1 MEEDPHR
8 SILGEYDER
17 APLYAEFASTVHALL
32 AACLERRRIKVHS
45 VSFRVKKRNSL
56 AGKLAGAGYRYAHIE
71 DVTDIVGVRVVTYF
85 ADEVDD
91 IARLIEEEFAVDW
104 ANSVDKRA
112 ILEHDRFGYLSLH
125 HVVGLLPAT
134 LGRPGNKRF
143 SGMKAEIQTR
153 SLLQHA
159 WAAIE
164 HDLGYKSALAVPR
177 EQRRKF
183 SRLAGLLE
191 LADQEFMEIRAA
203 LTEYER
209 TVSTR
214 IHNSPQMVSVDKASL
229 TAFMSGDEDLHRLD
243 GLIAAAAGGT
253 VTEQSDFFVEQQVN
267 RLQAIGFH
275 SIGDVKRALAE
286 LAPEVEAFA
295 RKWLE
300 GKTRKHF
307 VSGIGLVYL
316 GYVFLAKKGDTDL
329 LMRYLANFRPG
340 PISLNDG
347 RAQQA
352 TQILSVYATIRQGAS
367 HQ

>member
-8 SILGEYDER
+8 VILGEYDER
-17 APLYAEFASTVHALL
+17 APLYAEFASTVHALV
-32 AACLERRRIKVHS
+32 AACLNKRKIKVHS
-45 VSFRVKKRNSL
+45 VSFRVKKRDSL
-56 AGKLAGAGYRYAHIE
+56 AGKLTGGGYRYAHIE
-71 DVTDIVGVRVVTYF
+71 DVTDVAGVRVVTYF
-85 ADEVDD
+85 ADEVDN
-91 IARLIEEEFAVDW
+91 IARLIEDEFTVDW
-104 ANSVDKRA
+104 GNSVDKRA
-112 ILEHDRFGYLSLH
+112 MLEHDRFGYLSLH

-134 LGRPGNKRF
+134 LGNPGYDKF

-191 LADQEFMEIRAA
+191 LADQEFMEIRTA

-209 TVSTR
+209 TVSTK
-214 IHNSPQMVSVDKASL
+214 IHNSPQMVSIDKASL
-229 TAFMSGDEDLHRLD
+229 TAFLSGDEDLRILD
-243 GLIAAAAGGT
+243 ERIATAAGGT
-253 VTEQSDFFVEQQVN
+253 VSEQSDFFIEQQVT
-267 RLQAIGFH
+267 RLQALGFH
-275 SIGDVKRALAE
+275 SIGDVKTALSE
-286 LAPEVEAFA
+286 HSRDVEAFA
-295 RKWLE
+295 RKWLD
-300 GKTRKHF
+300 GKKRKHF

-316 GYVFLAKKGDTDL
+316 AYVHLAKKGDQEL

-340 PISLNDG
+340 QISLNDG

-352 TQILSVYATIRQGAS
+352 MQILSVYANIGNGA
-367 HQ
+367 